1 MGKLYI
7 IGNGLDLHFRLK
19 TRPEDFIE
27 KLKMQRIVGEM
38 ENAYEVLLNSYSI
51 DWSEYENSL
60 ADIDLDEIEEQN
72 IGFPDYLSDH
82 ESDRDGVIY
91 NMQMYVDSI
100 KAAVQAALT
109 DMVDDAN
116 EAVEVIAS
124 AKGFPRILPDASAVL
139 SFNYTS
145 TLEQLFQLTDKTPVL
160 HIHGSREDGDYLI
173 FGYGQAK
180 GNYQQKLLPDENG
193 DFYVDRQRESIY
205 EFYKNL
211 GKKYQ
216 MAALD
221 RFLRC
226 CHGITEVVVLGHS
239 MGLVDAPYMERIEAI
254 IHPNIWK
261 VSYYND
267 SADLRRNLATY
278 SFCAKCIPFPF

>member
-1 MGKLYI
+1 MGRLYI
-7 IGNGLDLHFRLK
+7 IGNGLDLHFKLK
-19 TRPEDFIE
+19 TRTEDFIE
-27 KLKMQRIVGEM
+27 KLKMQRIEGEM

-60 ADIDLDEIEEQN
+60 ADIDLDEIEAQN

-100 KAAVQAALT
+100 KVAVQAALA

-116 EAVEVIAS
+116 EAVEAIAS
-124 AKGFPRILPDASAVL
+124 AKGFPCILPNASAVL

-145 TLEQLFQLTDKTPVL
+145 TLERLFQLPDKTPVL

-180 GNYQQKLLPDENG
+180 GNYQQKLVPDENG
-193 DFYVDRQRESIY
+193 DFYVDKQREVIY
-205 EFYKNL
+205 EFYRNL
-211 GKKYQ
+211 GKKHQ
-216 MAALD
+216 IIALD
-221 RFLRC
+221 RFLSH

-239 MGLVDAPYMERIEAI
+239 MGFVDAPYMERIEAT
-254 IHPNIWK
+254 IHPNIWR

-267 SADLRRNLATY
+267 SADLRRNLESY
-278 SFCAKCIPFPF
+278 SFREKCDLFPF